1 MNTSTLDIFIVAMA
15 DRSNFVFS
23 IIIFVLTLLGA
34 FASFSQK
41 HQNFRYLMPSL
52 VAGLGVF
59 GTFWGIFLGLYEFD
73 TTNISESVP
82 KLLDGMKIAFFT
94 SLIGML
100 ASFILK
106 FFYSIKEDRNHKA
119 VDELTLLQQIADTTS
134 EFSQKISRLDE
145 TLNKVFRSDDD
156 YSLVSQVKLIR
167 QDITDNHRETQK
179 VFREMLNTFSEMASK
194 SLVEQLKNVVE
205 EFNVMLNELVAQ
217 SFKELRISTERLN
230 EWQAEYKDTIQKNQ
244 ENLQAILLQL
254 SALSETYNM
263 AIQRVQELSKLL
275 ESMDASLKGL
285 GLSGE
290 LLSKISLRLNQQMN
304 SMHEFLIAIRTTG
317 EEAAKVLPA
326 IAEKTDGIIHELSRQ
341 HASTTQ
347 FVERTTSE
355 LENSQHKLAQSLEQ
369 YLLDMQDTAKNT
381 EESLKRSVQEIQKSS
396 ENNIRKTEESLE
408 KELSKSLESLGG
420 ALVQLSNKFCSDYL
434 PLTERL
440 SALVRMVEQGSTKHL
455 GR

>member
-1 MNTSTLDIFIVAMA
+1 
-15 DRSNFVFS
+15 
-23 IIIFVLTLLGA
+23 
-34 FASFSQK
+34 
-41 HQNFRYLMPSL
+41 
-52 VAGLGVF
+52 
-59 GTFWGIFLGLYEFD
+59 
-73 TTNISESVP
+73 
-82 KLLDGMKIAFFT
+82 
-94 SLIGML
+94 
-100 ASFILK
+100 
-106 FFYSIKEDRNHKA
+106 
-119 VDELTLLQQIADTTS
+119 
-134 EFSQKISRLDE
+134 
-145 TLNKVFRSDDD
+145 
-156 YSLVSQVKLIR
+156 
-167 QDITDNHRETQK
+167 
-179 VFREMLNTFSEMASK
+179 
-194 SLVEQLKNVVE
+194 
-205 EFNVMLNELVAQ
+205 
-217 SFKELRISTERLN
+217 
-230 EWQAEYKDTIQKNQ
+230 
-244 ENLQAILLQL
+244 
-254 SALSETYNM
+254 M

-326 IAEKTDGIIHELSRQ
+326 IAEKTDGIINELSRQ